1 MKRIVFICMLIQ
13 LVFSQSITNAVQKIE
28 NGRVVISFDLKGDN
42 DKVYDIQLSAAKEGK
57 TITPYAIAGDIIN
70 LAPGKNHEIWW
81 EPVLEGRDLLGWTV
95 NVRAVYNLF
104 VMVFVQGGTFE
115 MGSRDGGSD
124 EKPIHT
130 VTLDDFYIAK
140 TEVTQ
145 AQYRE
150 VMGKN
155 PSDFSGCDD
164 CPVESVSWKDIQK
177 FLQKLNKMTGE
188 HYRLPTE
195 AEWEYAARGGN
206 KSRGYEYAGSNQ
218 IDAVAWYRDNS
229 NSKTHPVGQKQA
241 NELGLYDMTG
251 NVWEWCND
259 WYADDYYE
267 RSPQNNPEGPSSGS
281 YRVLRGGSWDNDAR
295 YCRVAYRS
303 RYAPDFRDYS
313 FGFRLVR
320 SAQ

>member
-1 MKRIVFICMLIQ
+1 MKKIVFICMLTQ
-13 LVFSQSITNAVQKIE
+13 LVFSQKITNAVQKIE
-28 NGRVVISFDLKGDN
+28 NGRVVISFDLQGDKS
-42 DKVYDIQLSAAKEGK
+42 KVCYIQLSAAKEGK

-70 LAPGKNHEIWW
+70 IVPGKNHEIWW
-81 EPVLEGRDLLGWTV
+81 EPVLEGRDLHGWTV
-95 NVRAVYNLF
+95 NVRAVYF
-104 VMVFVQGGTFE
+104 IDMVFVQGGTFE
-115 MGSRDGGSD
+115 MGSRD
-124 EKPIHT
+124 EKPVHT
-130 VTLDDFYIAK
+130 VTVADFYMAK
-140 TEVTQ
+140 IEVTQ